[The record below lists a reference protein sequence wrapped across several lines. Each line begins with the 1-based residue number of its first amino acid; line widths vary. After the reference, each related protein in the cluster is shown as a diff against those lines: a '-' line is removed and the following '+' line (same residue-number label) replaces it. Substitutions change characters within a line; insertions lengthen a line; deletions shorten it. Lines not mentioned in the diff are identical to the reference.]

1 MILMSVALPV
11 GQDHRR
17 IEIAFDALEAILDI
31 GTLEGKVPVTK
42 TQDFDLLLGNI
53 FEEGDG
59 TVPRLGLASAGGAE
73 DYPSHNEIGH
83 LCSEAQDRSAATDLN
98 VVGMSTQAK
107 QLQRSSP
114 LRRKN
119 EGQQAAAPLNGR
131 QFPD

>member
-73 DYPSHNEIGH
+73 DDPSHNEIGH
-83 LCSEAQDRSAATDLN
+83 LCSEAQDRSAATDFN
-98 VVGMSTQAK
+98 VVSMSTQAK

-119 EGQQAAAPLNGR
+119 EGQQAAVP
-131 QFPD
+131 